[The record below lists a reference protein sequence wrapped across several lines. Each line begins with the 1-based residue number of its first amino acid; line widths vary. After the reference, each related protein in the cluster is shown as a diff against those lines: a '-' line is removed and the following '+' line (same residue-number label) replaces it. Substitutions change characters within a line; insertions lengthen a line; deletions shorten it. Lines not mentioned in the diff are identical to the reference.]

1 MAAHV
6 LDQPSRE
13 RGASP
18 RAGAVLRPLTRRQI
32 ADRLEELGEVYTHC
46 SAGGDEARA
55 CFQRRLLTAVRHPGF
70 ALLLAQNTDPVG
82 LAYGFPVRA
91 EGCAGDGIGAYLPAG
106 LYQLAAK
113 GRLFAIPETVVP
125 PEAYRQY
132 QGRDWNLAR
141 RLQKR
146 LLDDHDAALGVTL
159 VRRDDTGTLD
169 ALRSWGWR
177 CVPPS
182 GTAGQPPALCRALV
196 LSP

>member
-1 MAAHV
+1 MTAHV
-6 LDQPSRE
+6 LEPPSRE

-32 ADRLEELGEVYTHC
+32 TDRLEELGEVYTHC

-55 CFQRRLLTAVRHPGF
+55 RFQHRLMTAVRRPGF
-70 ALLLAQNTDPVG
+70 ALLLAGNTDPVG

-91 EGCAGDGIGAYLPAG
+91 EGCAEAGIGAYLPTG
-106 LYQLAAK
+106 LHQLAAS

-146 LLDDHDAALGVTL
+146 LLDDNEAALGVTL
-159 VRRDDTGTLD
+159 VCRDDTGRLE

-177 CVPPS
+177 CVPAAPGANPS
-182 GTAGQPPALCRALV
+182 ARCRALV